1 MTGYTIGRLAQMVP
15 NLFIVS
21 VIVFLVMRVLPG
33 DAVNTILGE
42 GGHISDQQREELEE
56 RLGLNRGPFEQYGLW
71 VGDLLQGDLGT
82 SIVSGRDLGPVFWA
96 RGKRTAE
103 LAAIVLVLAVP
114 LGIMLGVV
122 GAVWRGTL
130 LDTTTRIVAV
140 SGLSVPNFWLG
151 TLIVV
156 LPAFWWAWSPPLSPP
171 SITEDPLGHFTPYL
185 LAAGALGPALV
196 GSMSRL
202 TRTAMIEALSQD
214 YVRTARAKG
223 ITEYRVVAR
232 HVVRNAL
239 LPIVTII
246 GLDIRFLIG
255 GTIIIEAIFSLAGVG
270 SMLFTAILEKD
281 YVIVQSA
288 TILIAVCVLLIN
300 LIVDISYGVVDPRVR
315 VGEAR

>member
-1 MTGYTIGRLAQMVP
+1 MTGYMIGRLAQMVP
-15 NLFIVS
+15 NLLIVS
-21 VIVFLVMRVLPG
+21 VIVFLVMRILPG

-56 RLGLNRGPFEQYGLW
+56 RLGLNRGPFEQYGIW

-114 LGIMLGVV
+114 LGIVLGVA
-122 GAVWRGTL
+122 GAVWRGSL
-130 LDTTTRIVAV
+130 LDTITRIIAV

-156 LPAFWWAWSPPLSPP
+156 LPAFWWAWSPPLAPP

-214 YVRTARAKG
+214 YVRTARSKG
-223 ITEYRVVAR
+223 ITEFRVVAR
-232 HVVRNAL
+232 HVIRNAL